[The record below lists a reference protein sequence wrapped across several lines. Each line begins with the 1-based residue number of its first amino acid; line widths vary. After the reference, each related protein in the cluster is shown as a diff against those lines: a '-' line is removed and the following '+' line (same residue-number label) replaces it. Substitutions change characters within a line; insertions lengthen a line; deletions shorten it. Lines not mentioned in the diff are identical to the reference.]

1 MGSARDDRVGAM
13 LVMAEGPKREPG
25 CTDGCWP
32 VPTVTTA
39 ELGELE
45 HLAQRLI
52 ALSAHRPDF
61 ARRAQRLADRIATQR
76 FHIAVLGDFK
86 RGKSTL
92 VNALIGQ
99 PLLPSGVVPL
109 TTVATEVHFGSE
121 QTTVFFADGRRRIVA
136 PDALGDYVTERG
148 NPSNIKRV
156 DRVEVGVDAVS
167 GAPGLVLVDTPG
179 IALVN
184 QHNDA
189 YGFPWRAQPWVEGG
203 AMTTQPRE
211 RDARERPVVAERHRR
226 RERARRA
233 PRRPTCCRDRE
244 RGR

>member
-1 MGSARDDRVGAM
+1 MGSARDDRVRAM
-13 LVMAEGPKREPG
+13 LVVAERSERELG
-25 CTDGCWP
+25 CTEGHRR
-32 VPTVTTA
+32 VPALTVA
-39 ELGELE
+39 EPGELE
-45 HLAQRLI
+45 PLAQRLT
-52 ALSAHRPDF
+52 ALSAHRPGL

-76 FHIAVLGDFK
+76 FHIAVLGEFK

-121 QTTVFFADGRRRIVA
+121 QTTVIFADGRRRIVA
-136 PDALGDYVTERG
+136 PDVLGDDVTERG
-148 NPSNIKRV
+148 NPSNTKHV
-156 DRVEVGVDAVS
+156 DRVEVAVGTAF

-179 IALVN
+179 IASVN